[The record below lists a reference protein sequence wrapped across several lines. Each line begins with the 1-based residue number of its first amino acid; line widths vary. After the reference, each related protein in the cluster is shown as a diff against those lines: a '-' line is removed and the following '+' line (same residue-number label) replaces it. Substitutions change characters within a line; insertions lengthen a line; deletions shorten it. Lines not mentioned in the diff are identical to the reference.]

1 MISQLLALL
10 GLMILCF
17 RLWPRHAGRMKTSE
31 RKGHDWPFV
40 SIIVPA
46 RNEARNLPPLLESLK
61 VLDYP
66 NFETLVV
73 DDSSTDA
80 TASIAESFGVRVIQA
95 GAKPEGWFGKPWACH
110 QGSRAAKGEYF
121 LFTDADTMHRPQSL
135 RIALN
140 ELIATSASGLSA
152 VPFHQNPSFWER
164 LLGPF
169 QLLLISLTNPYGHPV
184 PGRVFAIGQYLL
196 FPKVH
201 YEKIGGHEA
210 IKDEAIDDLSLAN
223 RVLRE
228 GGHWQVHSG
237 ENLFDVRMY
246 ESLGDF
252 IKGWRR
258 NFRGGL
264 HHNTSWSSLEVFLIF
279 MAMTIG
285 LDGKAFSLTITGL
298 TLLFLLSTQHKL
310 GRFSVLGVLIL
321 PFSMGL
327 FTLVSVLAVYD
338 RLLAKPLHWKSRSY

>member
-1 MISQLLALL
+1 MVSQLLASL
-10 GLMILCF
+10 GLLILF
-17 RLWPRHAGRMKTSE
+17 VRLWPRASRGGQTINE
-31 RKGHDWPFV
+31 WPFV
-40 SIIVPA
+40 SIIIPA
-46 RNEARNLPPLLESLK
+46 RNEANNLPPLLESLK
-61 VLDYP
+61 ALDYP
-66 NFETLVV
+66 NFETIVV

-80 TASIAESFGVRVIQA
+80 TGAIAESYGVQLIQA

-110 QGSRAAKGEYF
+110 QGSLAAKGEYF

-135 RIALN
+135 RIALD
-140 ELIATSASGLSA
+140 ELLSKSASGLSA
-152 VPFHQNPSFWER
+152 LPFHQNLRLWER

-169 QLLLISLTNPYGHPV
+169 QLLLVALTNPYGNPE

-201 YEKIGGHEA
+201 YDKIGGHEA
-210 IKDEAIDDLSLAN
+210 IKNEAIDDLSLAN
-223 RVLRE
+223 RVLKE

-237 ENLFDVRMY
+237 ESLFEVRMY
-246 ESLGDF
+246 ESLADF

-264 HHNTSWSSLEVFLIF
+264 HHNSSWSSLEVFLIF

-285 LDGKAFSLTITGL
+285 LNGEAFSLIITGL
-298 TLLFLLSTQHKL
+298 TLLFLLLTQNKL
-310 GRFSVLGVLIL
+310 GRFNPLGVFLL
-321 PFSMGL
+321 PFSIGI

-338 RLLAKPLHWKSRSY
+338 MLLSKPLLWKSRSY